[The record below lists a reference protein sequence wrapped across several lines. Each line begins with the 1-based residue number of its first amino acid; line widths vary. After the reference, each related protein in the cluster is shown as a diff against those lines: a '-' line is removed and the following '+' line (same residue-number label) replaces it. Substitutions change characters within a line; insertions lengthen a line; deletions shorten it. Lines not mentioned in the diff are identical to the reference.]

1 MIKELLN
8 DINDLEYS
16 CIALPISL
24 PAVTNWERKLV
35 IYNPDSVTPYY
46 LKHEIIHIKER
57 HHSRLFA
64 FYGNDERNPN
74 ERDAENK
81 AIHELMKHHIDTG
94 GRFNYVDFM
103 LIYGV
108 PAHLEQ
114 SVITEM
120 SDINMYAI

>member
-57 HHSRLFA
+57 HHSRLCA
-64 FYGNDERNPN
+64 FIGNDERNPN
-74 ERDAENK
+74 ESDAENK

>member
-64 FYGNDERNPN
+64 FNGNDERNPN